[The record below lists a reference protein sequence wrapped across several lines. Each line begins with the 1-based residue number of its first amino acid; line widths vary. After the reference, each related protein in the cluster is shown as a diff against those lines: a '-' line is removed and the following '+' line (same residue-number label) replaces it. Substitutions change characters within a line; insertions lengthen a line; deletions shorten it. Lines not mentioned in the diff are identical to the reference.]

1 VNITARIARKARLQI
16 FEMALSTSEVG
27 RTETSVR
34 MTNLIKSISPAVVDS
49 VCATPNK
56 YQAISGAAAHKS

>member
-1 VNITARIARKARLQI
+1 
-16 FEMALSTSEVG
+16 VG

-34 MTNLIKSISPAVVDS
+34 MTNLIKSISPAVMDS